1 MNRNRKSGEL
11 FSMSFLDV
19 ICCGFGAVVLLVL
32 LAKTDIVGS
41 APDLEH
47 VKNLLIRQVAEKE
60 NKIAAEAERSRL
72 AAQIRLL
79 KANID
84 RLAVPNPEHGK
95 LQRQLAT
102 QQAAEKILQIQT
114 DAPTPTVRK
123 QAATDS
129 TVQVGGIPVDSDHI
143 IFIVDTSGSMQQ
155 QWPRVL
161 RELENVLDIH
171 PQVSGFQV
179 MNDNGVYLLKAYA
192 GRWIPDTPGRR
203 KSVLSLMQTWRSLSN
218 SSPVEGLQTA
228 LRTYAKRTDNLAIYI
243 FGDDYTGGSYDPV
256 LNTIEQLNTDAAGQP
271 IARIHGIGFHGSY
284 TGTEHR
290 FATLIREVARR
301 NRGAF
306 VALGQ

>member
-1 MNRNRKSGEL
+1 
-11 FSMSFLDV
+11 MSFLDV

-60 NKIAAEAERSRL
+60 NKIAAEAERRRL
-72 AAQIRLL
+72 VAQISLL

-95 LQRQLAT
+95 LQRQLAVQRAT
-102 QQAAEKILQIQT
+102 EKILQIQT
-114 DAPTPTVRK
+114 DTPTPTVRK
-123 QAATDS
+123 QAVTDS

-192 GRWIPDTPGRR
+192 GIWIPDTPGRR
-203 KSVLSLMQTWRSLSN
+203 KSLLSLMQTWRSLSN
-218 SSPVEGLQTA
+218 SSPVEGLKTA
-228 LRTYAKRTDNLAIYI
+228 LRTYAKRTENLAIYI

-271 IARIHGIGFHGSY
+271 IARIHGVGFHGSY